1 MGGTVID
8 DPENPASLVV
18 GWPCHYL
25 FDQAVK
31 GIDAIFGLAAAKNPG
46 MMDVESGKVGPC
58 STAKILM
65 LDAHASTRPASV
77 SGVFAAA
84 RLNAG
89 FFVRG
94 NDKLSSFSG
103 LPSHSRA
110 YRSNRRRKARR
121 VRGNQRNPLFQQ
133 SGD

>member
-1 MGGTVID
+1 MDEHESRIATLQALHCFRPAMGGTVID

-25 FDQAVK
+25 FDQPVK

-94 NDKLSSFSG
+94 NDKLI
-103 LPSHSRA
+103 
-110 YRSNRRRKARR
+110 
-121 VRGNQRNPLFQQ
+121 VFQWITVPFASVQ
-133 SGD
+133 VQ